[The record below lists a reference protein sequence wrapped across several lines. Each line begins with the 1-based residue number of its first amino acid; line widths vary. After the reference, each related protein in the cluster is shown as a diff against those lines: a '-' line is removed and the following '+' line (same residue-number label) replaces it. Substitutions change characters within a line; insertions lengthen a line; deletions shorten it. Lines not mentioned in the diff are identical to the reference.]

1 MARGS
6 VRVTS
11 KAHPRAVYAYGK
23 STRQRRYQSTY
34 QRRPRAAYVQTMS
47 ATDELKFHDLDID
60 DAAIAV
66 AGTIAEDSILT
77 IAQGDG
83 ESERLGRKCVVKK
96 IGWKFEILLAPQ
108 ADLDL
113 GVDVVRVILYHDK
126 QTNGAAAVATDLL
139 ETDDYQS
146 FNNLSNK
153 GRFTTLMDRTYDLT
167 APAGA
172 GGDSSGPLIVSDSFY
187 KDCNMPIEYDNSATT
202 GVIATMRS
210 NNIGVLLL
218 SKLGRAG
225 FASKMRVRFVG

>member
-23 STRQRRYQSTY
+23 SAKQRRYQSTY